1 MAKELIVNVTSKEKR
16 VAYLQNGV
24 VSELYYERAR
34 ETDLSGNI
42 YKGKVQRV
50 LPGMQAAFVEIG
62 LDKAAFLYVSD
73 VGEELGDLEE
83 DSDEVDEK
91 PKNRKGWRDQTQI
104 QDLLRPG
111 QEILVQIARGPIG
124 TKGARVTSHISL
136 PGRSVVFMPTWYK
149 IGVSRRIGDPEE
161 RRRLRATVRKYAPD
175 EGGWI
180 IRTAA
185 EGLTEEQLKID
196 IEYLATTWNEIKEKK
211 RTQPPET
218 LVWGELDIV
227 LRLLR
232 DLFSF
237 DIERILIDDKEE
249 FDQILGWVRKYLP
262 ILQDKVE
269 FYRGKDP
276 IFDAY
281 GIETEINRALGSK
294 VWLKSGGYLIIDQT
308 EALTTIDVN
317 TGRFVG
323 RSNLEDTILK
333 TNLEAVEEIAYQLRM
348 RNLGGIIILDFIDM
362 ERRSSREKVYSAL
375 RRALSKDRA
384 KTTLSRITELGLVEM
399 TRKRVHESLARVLCQ
414 PCAFCD
420 GRGYH
425 KSATTLCYEIFRRI
439 QREAADMEGDR
450 LLVKVHPI
458 VHEALEGDEQDGLIE
473 LEKKIYKKIVVEADD
488 GLGVEQYDI
497 LTAGT

>member
-24 VSELYYERAR
+24 VTEVYYEREK
-34 ETDLSGNI
+34 ETDFAGNI

-62 LDKAAFLYVSD
+62 LEKAAFLYVSD
-73 VGEELGDLEE
+73 VGEEIGDLADEE
-83 DSDEVDEK
+83 DAEESTPRNK
-91 PKNRKGWRDQTQI
+91 KGWQDQQI
-104 QDLLRPG
+104 QDLLKSG

-149 IGVSRRIGDPEE
+149 IGVSRRIAEDEE
-161 RRRLRATVRKYAPD
+161 RRRLRSIVRRHAPD
-175 EGGWI
+175 YGGWI
-180 IRTAA
+180 VRTAA
-185 EGLTEEQLKID
+185 EGLSEEQIETD
-196 IEYLATTWNEIKEKK
+196 IKYLVELWNEILEKK
-211 RTQPPET
+211 QKQPPCT
-218 LVWGELDIV
+218 LVKSEIDIV

-232 DLFSF
+232 DLFSYE
-237 DIERILIDDKEE
+237 IERILIDDKEE
-249 FDQILGWVRKYLP
+249 FDKILGWVRRYMPL
-262 ILQDKVE
+262 LAERVE
-269 FYRGKDP
+269 FYRGKNP
-276 IFDAY
+276 IFDTY
-281 GIETEINRALGSK
+281 GIEAEINRALGSK

-333 TNLEAVEEIAYQLRM
+333 TNLEAVEEIGYQLRL

-362 ERRSSREKVYSAL
+362 ERRSSRERVYGAL
-375 RRALSKDRA
+375 RRSLAKDRA

-399 TRKRVHESLARVLCQ
+399 TRKRTNESLARVLCE
-414 PCAFCD
+414 PCSFCD

-425 KSATTLCYEIFRRI
+425 KSSTTVCYEIFRQI
-439 QREAADMEGDR
+439 QREAEEIESGRIMV
-450 LLVKVHPI
+450 LVHPL
-458 VHEALEGDEQDGLIE
+458 VYEALNGEEQDGLIE
-473 LEKKIYKKIVVEADD
+473 LEKKIYKKILLNADES
-488 GLGVEQYDI
+488 LNVEQYDI
-497 LTAGT
+497 LEDRS